1 MEQDVYAARGYGA
14 HPMGFGEKPGLVVI
28 DFQIG
33 FTDPAYPLGGA
44 PMVDRAVVHTARVM
58 RAAKAAGLPV
68 IACVVAFD
76 GPRGAPHWKIA
87 SVLDMQAGSP
97 ATRLDPRIAAE
108 APDVVL
114 AKTAP
119 SIFFGTAAGAILTR
133 ERVDTV
139 IVTGC
144 ITSGCVRASIVD
156 AFSLGFRVQVPKDCV
171 GDQDQAAHDQNLQ
184 DVGRRYADI
193 IDADAAIAAIEAY
206 RMRNK
211 A

>member
-1 MEQDVYAARGYGA
+1 MGEDIYAARGYGTGSI
-14 HPMGFGEKPGLVVI
+14 GFGEKPGLVVV
-28 DFQIG
+28 DFQVG

-44 PMVDRAVVHTARVM
+44 PMVERAVLNTVRLMRV
-58 RAAKAAGLPV
+58 AKAAGVPV

-76 GPRGAPHWKIA
+76 GPKGAPHWKIPP
-87 SVLDMQAGSP
+87 VFEMLAGRKET
-97 ATRLDPRIAAE
+97 ALEPRIAAE

-114 AKTAP
+114 SKTAP

-144 ITSGCVRASIVD
+144 ITSGCVRASIID
-156 AFSLGFRVQVPKDCV
+156 AFSLGFRVQVPEDCV
-171 GDQDQAAHDQNLQ
+171 GDQDQVAHDQNLK

-193 IDADAAIAAIEAY
+193 IDADAAIAAIEAW
-206 RMRNK
+206 RQRNH
-211 A
+211 